1 MLIRWVA
8 AITALLILT
17 WTVGLAPVQAA
28 PPPAS
33 ASASATTPKVST
45 VSTVPTI
52 AITSVTPTI
61 ARPNRPVV
69 ITGTL
74 QAGQAALSTPKLT
87 AGLSSTSLDTSSKLQ
102 QWNAGTS
109 DIQTVPRAATALA
122 PLAAGGRQPYTL
134 TIPAS
139 AFPSGYRTANLPLLL
154 SLLDGRGTAP
164 KGIWRTT
171 ISFVGKTPNIPLPV
185 TWLVPLTLPA
195 DSALF
200 GPSGAARDSAWARAI
215 GPGSRIDTLLSTLS
229 GQPITWVV
237 DPAITVPAPAA
248 DPTVPS
254 AGAPR
259 PGAAPPGST
268 TSTPPPSTPPPS
280 TPLSSSSTSTPPPS
294 SPTSGSTTSAASAT
308 PSSTST
314 SPTSTTSASTPGS
327 GSTSSTSTGS
337 STGQVPTGSGSP
349 SSSPSS
355 PSSPSSTGGTVR
367 TDPVEALTA
376 QLRERL
382 RTLPR
387 SQSVLWTAHD
397 DPDLSALVRSGAG
410 GARVLREEVARTLRP
425 DMAAISSTEVAW
437 PANGVSAGD
446 VAEITNAW
454 SRAGRPAPVL
464 VLPTSG
470 IAGAQSA
477 TDSAQRSIAGT
488 SGALLYNESLS
499 ALVGSDTGDPGLRAQ
514 QFLAQTLTIYDE
526 RPAIRRSLAIA
537 VPRASGAPAAVL
549 STIISAGRTAPW
561 LTDRSGVDA
570 VRFAAG
576 LPRASVRA
584 DRGSVTFPSPGATAV
599 TAASLSRIAAQR
611 GQLSGLN
618 SLLVDSL
625 DVISDR
631 LHLIDNLGSTRWRD
645 HVAGAR
651 NASRFSGEALSR
663 ILESV
668 SVAPSP
674 VNFFTDRG
682 SIAITVVNTLS
693 RRVQGVQVLLRPRA
707 IALKVERQPAPVS
720 LGASS
725 RGLVRPLLAAAG
737 SGAVAVDV
745 LVETANGVRLGKP
758 PVRQANLEVNV
769 RPTASWIY
777 WVLGG
782 VAALILLLGVIRS
795 IRRGPRGAEQDVEPA
810 RSTGPDTVVAGP
822 TREPSPDPG
831 INEDDHDE

>member
-1 MLIRWVA
+1 MGRVLTRWVA
-8 AITALLILT
+8 AITALFTLA
-17 WTVGLAPVQAA
+17 WTVGVAPVQAA
-28 PPPAS
+28 PPPAY
-33 ASASATTPKVST
+33 ASATATNST
-45 VSTVPTI
+45 VSKVPTI

-61 ARPNRPVV
+61 ARPNRPVF
-69 ITGTL
+69 ITGML

-87 AGLSSTSLDTSSKLQ
+87 AGLSTTSLDTSSKLQ

-109 DIQTVPRAATALA
+109 GIQTVTRTATSLA
-122 PLAAGGRQPYTL
+122 PLAAGGRQPFAL

-139 AFPSGYRTANLPLLL
+139 AFPNGYRTANLPLLL

-171 ISFVGKTPNIPLPV
+171 ISFVGKAPNIPLPV

-200 GPSGAARDSAWARAI
+200 GPSGAARDRAWARAI

-280 TPLSSSSTSTPPPS
+280 SSPASTSPAGSTPPPS
-294 SPTSGSTTSAASAT
+294 SPTSGSTASTASAT
-308 PSSTST
+308 PSGTPA
-314 SPTSTTSASTPGS
+314 SPTSTTSAPTPGS
-327 GSTSSTSTGS
+327 GSTSPTGTGS

-355 PSSPSSTGGTVR
+355 PSSTGGTVR
-367 TDPVEALTA
+367 ADPVEALTA

-397 DPDLSALVRSGAG
+397 DPDLSGLVRSGAG

-437 PANGVSAGD
+437 PANGVNAGD
-446 VAEITNAW
+446 VAEITGAW
-454 SRAGRPAPVL
+454 SRADRPAPVL

-470 IAGAQSA
+470 ITGAQSA
-477 TDSAQRSIAGT
+477 TGSAQRSIAGT

-499 ALVGSDTGDPGLRAQ
+499 ALVGSDTADPGLRAQ

-526 RPAIRRSLAIA
+526 RPAVRRSLAIA
-537 VPRASGAPAAVL
+537 VPRAGGATAAVL

-570 VRFAAG
+570 VRVAAG
-576 LPRASVRA
+576 SPRASVRA

-599 TAASLSRIAAQR
+599 TIASLSRITAQR

-625 DVISDR
+625 DVVSDR
-631 LHLIDNLGSTRWRD
+631 LHLVDNLGSTRWRD

-651 NASRFSGEALSR
+651 NASRFSSDAMSR

-725 RGLVRPLLAAAG
+725 RGLVRPQLAAAG

-769 RPTASWIY
+769 RPTATWIY

-810 RSTGPDTVVAGP
+810 GSTGPDTVVAGP

-831 INEDDHDE
+831 INENDHDE